1 MLTEGI
7 AKLFCEIGY
16 ERTSIRDIAKALGV
30 PNSALYYYFQN
41 KQEMLFA
48 VVDDLME
55 RTIRNL
61 EENSEAFPDGENKL
75 ALIIESHIRFYVEN
89 PYAGKVLMRD
99 FNCLEGGQRDILK
112 NKELKYINCARK
124 VIGEI
129 VERYG
134 SDIDVNV
141 ATFSLFGMLN
151 WIYHWYD
158 PHGRV
163 SPEHLAG
170 SFLKI
175 ILTGLE
181 GKSSRELHG
190 EGSQGMDR

>member
-124 VIGEI
+124 VIGGDRRALRQRHRYKRSYI
-129 VERYG
+129 QPFWNVELDLPLVR
-134 SDIDVNV
+134 
-141 ATFSLFGMLN
+141 
-151 WIYHWYD
+151 
-158 PHGRV
+158 
-163 SPEHLAG
+163 
-170 SFLKI
+170 
-175 ILTGLE
+175 
-181 GKSSRELHG
+181 SSREGFSRASCRELSEDHP
-190 EGSQGMDR
+190 DRAGRQVLSRASR